1 MGWHFHNRIDYIG
14 DSFSIEL
21 LACLKNGVALFWG
34 YGRGRIFCQVGSDQ
48 DRISPYNINMIL
60 TRQVM
65 RIKKI
70 LIRRLLF
77 DLIPNSPN

>member
-1 MGWHFHNRIDYIG
+1 MGWHFHNKIDYIG

-21 LACLKNGVALFWG
+21 LASLKNGVTLLWG
-34 YGRGRIFCQVGSDQ
+34 YGRGTIFCQVGSDQ
-48 DRISPYNINMIL
+48 DRISPYNINMIS

-70 LIRRLLF
+70 LIRRLLV